1 MTALN
6 SQVLY
11 TGDGNTTGFSI
22 PFSFLDPTHIKA
34 FIDNVET
41 TAFTISTSTLTFNSA
56 PANLAVIKI
65 SRNTPI
71 NARLVDFTDGSVL
84 TEADLDKSADQN
96 FFIAQETAD
105 DQANNMR
112 IDNDDKFNAQS
123 KVIKNVADPTNP
135 QDATTKNYLENTWLT
150 SANKASLLNLN
161 ANIANV
167 NAVNNNSTNI
177 NTVAG
182 NNANVTTV
190 ASNIGSVN
198 TVATNINDV
207 ISVANDLA
215 EAVSEIDT
223 VANDLNESV
232 SEIDTV
238 ANSITNV
245 DTVGNAIANV
255 NTVATDIANVNTVS
269 GSISNVNTVAGINA
283 NVTTVAGISSDVTS
297 VAGIS
302 SDVTAVNANST
313 NINAV
318 NANATN
324 INAVNANSA
333 NINTVAGNN
342 ANVTTVAGINAD
354 VTAVAGD
361 ATDIGTV
368 ATDLAGSDTIGTVA
382 GSIANVNTVS
392 SNIANVNSVA
402 SNETNIN
409 AVNSNSSNIN
419 TVAGNNANITTVAGI
434 SSDVTTVANDGTDI
448 GTVATN
454 IASVNT
460 VAGNN
465 TNINTV
471 AGISSNVTTV
481 ANDGTDIGTVATD
494 IANVNTVAG
503 SIANVNTVAS
513 NVTGVNSFADR
524 YRVASSD
531 PSTSLDA
538 GDLVFN
544 TSSNKLK
551 AYTGSAWQEVA
562 LADSASIKT
571 LYENNSNTN
580 AFTDAEQTKLS
591 GIATSAT
598 ANPDTDS
605 LSEGSTNQYF
615 TQARARGSI
624 SVSGDLSYNSSTG
637 VLSTTGL
644 ASSTTDDLSEG
655 STNLYYTDARVDA
668 RLSGGSLPSITTTGN
683 AVIGGNL
690 TVSGTTT
697 TVNTETI
704 ELADNKILLNSNA
717 TGSPTENGGI
727 EISRGSSSNKTFQW
741 DESTDKW
748 TIGSETFVAGTVEG
762 NLTGNVTGNVTGQ
775 TSDISNHS
783 TDALSEG
790 SSNLYFTNARAT
802 SAITGSNLDM
812 GSNDITTTGKIKF
825 ANMYAQLSDLPS
837 ATTYHGMFAHV
848 HATGKGYYA
857 HGGNWIELANASD
870 VTNVS
875 NNIPTST
882 SALAEGSNLY
892 FTDERVD
899 DRVNNLLQAG
909 TNINL
914 AYDDNA
920 NTLTISSTG
929 SSTTAS
935 PEVYGFNYTV
945 GTGILQV
952 TTTNGGQDNIS
963 SSTYATFDDVVYA
976 STGFTW
982 SITTTGELRAT
993 I

>member
-1 MTALN
+1 MALQISDTTPKNQYTAT
-6 SQVLY
+6 SGQ
-11 TGDGNTTGFSI
+11 TTFAV
-22 PFSFLDPTHIKA
+22 SFEFFD
-34 FIDNVET
+34 V
-41 TAFTISTSTLTFNSA
+41 
-56 PANLAVIKI
+56 
-65 SRNTPI
+65 
-71 NARLVDFTDGSVL
+71 
-84 TEADLDKSADQN
+84 ADLKVFNGTTLLTYSNSPSSASQY
-96 FFIAQETAD
+96 
-105 DQANNMR
+105 
-112 IDNDDKFNAQS
+112 S
-123 KVIKNVADPTNP
+123 VIGAGVTGGGSITLGGSG
-135 QDATTKNYLENTWLT
+135 ATL
-150 SANKASLLNLN
+150 
-161 ANIANV
+161 
-167 NAVNNNSTNI
+167 
-177 NTVAG
+177 
-182 NNANVTTV
+182 
-190 ASNIGSVN
+190 
-198 TVATNINDV
+198 NDV
-207 ISVANDLA
+207 ITIIRDV
-215 EAVSEIDT
+215 
-223 VANDLNESV
+223 
-232 SEIDTV
+232 
-238 ANSITNV
+238 
-245 DTVGNAIANV
+245 AIARTSDFPVSGNFPIQTL
-255 NTVATDIANVNTVS
+255 NTELDKIVAMMQQLEEKFLRTLQYPVTSTTTFNADLPGELIANKVLAINSSGDGFDATQELGVFRGNWAASTSYNKRDLVKDTSTNNVFIVLESHTSS
-269 GSISNVNTVAGINA
+269 GSQPL
-283 NVTTVAGISSDVTS
+283 TT
-297 VAGIS
+297 
-302 SDVTAVNANST
+302 
-313 NINAV
+313 
-318 NANATN
+318 
-324 INAVNANSA
+324 NANSA
-333 NINTVAGNN
+333 KYELVVDAATATTSATNAASSASAASTSESNAAASATTATTKATEAATSATNAATSETNAATSATTATTKAAESVTSANN
-342 ANVTTVAGINAD
+342 AATSETNAATSATTASTQATSATNSASAAATSETNAANSA
-354 VTAVAGD
+354 TASANS
-361 ATDIGTV
+361 ATAA
-368 ATDLAGSDTIGTVA
+368 ATSET
-382 GSIANVNTVS
+382 N
-392 SNIANVNSVA
+392 A
-402 SNETNIN
+402 SNSATT
-409 AVNSNSSNIN
+409 A
-419 TVAGNNANITTVAGI
+419 TTQATNANNSATAAA
-434 SSDVTTVANDGTDI
+434 SSQSA
-448 GTVATN
+448 A
-454 IASVNT
+454 ASAQT
-460 VAGNN
+460 A
-465 TNINTV
+465 
-471 AGISSNVTTV
+471 AESARDS
-481 ANDGTDIGTVATD
+481 AL
-494 IANVNTVAG
+494 
-503 SIANVNTVAS
+503 AS
-513 NVTGVNSFADR
+513 FDSFDDR
-524 YRVASSD
+524 YLGPKSSD
-531 PSTSLDA
+531 PSVDNDGNALVA
-538 GDLVFN
+538 GALYFN
-544 TSSNKLK
+544 SSSGAMKV
-551 AYTGSAWQEVA
+551 YTGSAWVDAYSSGTTFLQKSNNLSDLPNAGTARTNMGVA
-562 LADSASIKT
+562 IGSDVQAHSSVLDATTASYTTALNTKLSGIETGATADQSDAEIKT
-571 LYENNSNTN
+571 AYENNNDTN

-717 TGSPTENGGI
+717 TGTPTENVGI
-727 EISRGSSSNKTFQW
+727 EVSRGSSSNKTFQW

-857 HGGNWIELANASD
+857 HGGNWIELANATD
-870 VTNVS
+870 VPS
-875 NNIPTST
+875 ST
-882 SALAEGSNLY
+882 SALSEGSNLY

-899 DRVNNLLQAG
+899 DRVNGLLQAG

-935 PEVYGFNYTV
+935 PEIYGFNYNV
-945 GTGILQV
+945 GTGVLQV